1 MKNSLIIIF
10 SIAALCLILGLL
22 LDPSGYAVRVICLIL
37 LAASLGQCWNIVGGL
52 ANQISLGHAA
62 FFGIGAYTTTILQIR
77 FGISPW
83 IGMPVAI
90 VLASLAAL
98 LISLPTMR
106 LKGSYFALATL
117 AFGEA
122 CNIIATSMSKITG
135 GPQGVSIPFIGDS
148 WAMMQFRHPGSYI
161 PLFVAFFV
169 LVCLVYV
176 TMSGGRF
183 GYFLRAI
190 REDENAAEMSGVN
203 TLKVKLIGSMVS
215 ASLTAIAG
223 ILFAQF
229 VFFFDPGSVFSLTG
243 ISIRAALIAIVGG
256 VGLMAGPILGA
267 IFVVLVE
274 EILNAYFSNQAAGV
288 APFIFGVV
296 LIAIVL
302 VRPKGIA
309 SFFQFKSKSGG
320 Q

>member
-1 MKNSLIIIF
+1 MKRSLLII
-10 SIAALCLILGLL
+10 ALVAIVCLALGFL
-22 LDPSGYAVRVICLIL
+22 LDSSSYTIRVICLIL

-83 IGMPVAI
+83 LGLPVAV

-98 LISLPTMR
+98 LISIPTMR
-106 LKGSYFALATL
+106 LKGPYFALATL

-122 CNIIATSMSKITG
+122 CSIIATSMPKITG
-135 GPQGVSIPFIGDS
+135 GPQGISVPFVGDS
-148 WAMMQFRHPGSYI
+148 LAMMQFRHPGSYI
-161 PLFVAFFV
+161 PLFVGVFV
-169 LVCLVYV
+169 LISLVYV
-176 TMSGGRF
+176 YLSTGKM

-203 TLKVKLIGSMVS
+203 TLKIKLIGSVVS
-215 ASLTAIAG
+215 ASLTAVVG
-223 ILFAQF
+223 VMFAQF
-229 VFFFDPGSVFSLTG
+229 VFFFDPSSVFSVTG

-256 VGLMAGPILGA
+256 VGIMSGPILGA
-267 IFVVLVE
+267 IFVVVIE
-274 EILNAYFSNQAAGV
+274 EILNAYLSDKAAGI

-296 LIAIVL
+296 LIGVVL
-302 VRPKGIA
+302 LKPRGLV
-309 SFFQFKSKSGG
+309 SFFDFNKKNGG
-320 Q
+320 H